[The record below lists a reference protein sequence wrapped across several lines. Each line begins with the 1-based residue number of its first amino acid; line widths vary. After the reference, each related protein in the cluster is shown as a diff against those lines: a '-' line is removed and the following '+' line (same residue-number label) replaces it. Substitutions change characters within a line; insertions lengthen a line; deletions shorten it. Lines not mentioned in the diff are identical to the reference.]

1 MKIRIRRG
9 CIEETLL
16 LVLFGFYV
24 LIAHWIW
31 FGRGIQETAMIVLS
45 ILVLLKSA
53 KIRQIS
59 VNTLPDY
66 ILVGILLVVCGIGI
80 FQARTRQ
87 YLVADLKSML
97 GTVIVSMAVIASIKR
112 LIASGCDVIE
122 FLFVFLNRYFVL
134 NDILIVIQS
143 VIPYFLMN
151 RKAIASVNNRAY
163 FDQLTGFL
171 GINGTTRWDIWSI
184 AIIILNFYVAYKR
197 NDNRIIKYNIFF
209 FLASNYYLHDKFGTD
224 AFNNCS
230 L

>member
-197 NDNRIIKYNIFF
+197 NDNRIIK
-209 FLASNYYLHDKFGTD
+209 
-224 AFNNCS
+224 
-230 L
+230 

>member
-66 ILVGILLVVCGIGI
+66 ILVGILLVVCGIGF
-80 FQARTRQ
+80 FQMQESRTISCGRFEVNAGNGNCFNGG
-87 YLVADLKSML
+87 YCIHKK
-97 GTVIVSMAVIASIKR
+97 T
-112 LIASGCDVIE
+112 
-122 FLFVFLNRYFVL
+122 NR
-134 NDILIVIQS
+134 
-143 VIPYFLMN
+143 
-151 RKAIASVNNRAY
+151 
-163 FDQLTGFL
+163 
-171 GINGTTRWDIWSI
+171 
-184 AIIILNFYVAYKR
+184 
-197 NDNRIIKYNIFF
+197 
-209 FLASNYYLHDKFGTD
+209 
-224 AFNNCS
+224 
-230 L
+230 